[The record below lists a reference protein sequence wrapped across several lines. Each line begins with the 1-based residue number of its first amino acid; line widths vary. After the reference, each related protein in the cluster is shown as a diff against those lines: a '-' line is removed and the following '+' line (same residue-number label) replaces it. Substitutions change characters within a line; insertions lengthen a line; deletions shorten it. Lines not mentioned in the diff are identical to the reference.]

1 MLKDILSISHGMMH
15 CDCTSDYY
23 ITIKEPIT
31 VRDFISHLLEDKTEW
46 GYISIFQRARIKYI
60 QPCIEYRYGEIIG
73 TGNIVLDDI
82 LDCHILD
89 ITGSGGYSRSDYY
102 LKLGGL

>member
-46 GYISIFQRARIKYI
+46 GYIFIFQRA
-60 QPCIEYRYGEIIG
+60 CIEYRYGEIIG
-73 TGNIVLDDI
+73 TENIVLDDI
-82 LDCHILD
+82 LDRHILD